1 MRTAGRA
8 TRTLLLDVPATS
20 LLISSSCRSLQPL
33 EAGAPVPT
41 GAVRVR
47 FAAPRDLLAVSPAGD
62 TIALGGVRALRG
74 RVDAERGDTLAVR
87 VDSVWGT
94 SASRAGGSRLTVVRG
109 PEDRVEVRRFSQRRT
124 AWLIVG
130 LGAVALV
137 AVLVAALD
145 ANLDDLG
152 GPSGGY

>member
-1 MRTAGRA
+1 MRTGRA
-8 TRTLLLDVPATS
+8 ARTLLLAVPATS
-20 LLISSSCRSLQPL
+20 LFLSASCRSLQPL

-94 SASRAGGSRLTVVRG
+94 SASRAGGSRLTVVRV
-109 PEDRVEVRRFSQRRT
+109 PEDRVEVPRFSQRRR
-124 AWLIVG
+124 AGLI
-130 LGAVALV
+130 LGMAALALV
-137 AVLVAALD
+137 AVLISAMNAV
-145 ANLDDLG
+145 DDLG
-152 GPSGGY
+152 GASVGY